1 LPSLKDLYTGGDRP
15 FGFETRLAP
24 SEKSWI
30 KSHCAR
36 SRHGA
41 SALPAKDTRSGA
53 RVREGAAESLVPGQL
68 TVPVYTA
75 YNCEMDKSSSP
86 LQPLYL
92 KVKRHILD
100 NIGSGKWATSARV
113 PSENDIV
120 KSFGVSR
127 MTANRALRELRDEGV
142 LVRIAGVGSFV
153 ADRHARAHPLE
164 IRSIA
169 DEIRER
175 GHVHR
180 AETVSL
186 ERIRAVAELAED
198 FGVAPRS
205 ELYCSVI
212 VHFENDRPVQ
222 LEDRYVLP
230 KLAPDYLKVD
240 FALTTPHDY
249 LTKVAPL
256 QEAEHL
262 LRAVM
267 PDERTRKLLA
277 MKRDEPCLLMI
288 RRTWTAGQIASV
300 ARLYYPGSRY
310 EMSGRFRP

>member
-1 LPSLKDLYTGGDRP
+1 M
-15 FGFETRLAP
+15 
-24 SEKSWI
+24 
-30 KSHCAR
+30 
-36 SRHGA
+36 SRA
-41 SALPAKDTRSGA
+41 NVS
-53 RVREGAAESLVPGQL
+53 
-68 TVPVYTA
+68 
-75 YNCEMDKSSSP
+75 

-92 KVKRHILD
+92 QVKRHILD
-100 NIGSGKWATSARV
+100 NIGSGKWGTSMRV

-142 LVRIAGVGSFV
+142 LVRVAGVGSFV
-153 ADRHARAHPLE
+153 ADQHAHAHPLE
-164 IRSIA
+164 IRGIA
-169 DEIRER
+169 DEIRRR
-175 GHVHR
+175 GHTHR
-180 AETVSL
+180 AEIVSL
-186 ERIRAVAELAED
+186 ERIRAAAELAED
-198 FGVAPRS
+198 FGIAPRS

-212 VHFENDRPVQ
+212 VHFENDRPIQ

-240 FALTTPHDY
+240 FSLTTPYDY
-249 LTKVAPL
+249 LIKVAPL

-277 MKRDEPCLLMI
+277 MQSDEPCLLMI

>member
-1 LPSLKDLYTGGDRP
+1 MSRP
-15 FGFETRLAP
+15 NF
-24 SEKSWI
+24 S
-30 KSHCAR
+30 
-36 SRHGA
+36 
-41 SALPAKDTRSGA
+41 
-53 RVREGAAESLVPGQL
+53 Q
-68 TVPVYTA
+68 
-75 YNCEMDKSSSP
+75 
-86 LQPLYL
+86 QPLYL
-92 KVKRHILD
+92 QVKRHILD
-100 NIGSGKWATSARV
+100 NIGSGNWGTAARV

-164 IRSIA
+164 IRGIA
-169 DEIRER
+169 DEIRAR

-180 AETVSL
+180 SEIVSL
-186 ERIRAVAELAED
+186 LRIEAAAELADD
-198 FGVAPRS
+198 FCIVPGN
-205 ELYCSVI
+205 ELFCSLI
-212 VHFENDRPVQ
+212 VHFENDRPIQ

-230 KLAPDYLKVD
+230 KLAPDYLNMD
-240 FALTTPHDY
+240 FARTTPHDY
-249 LTKVAPL
+249 LVKVAPL

-262 LRAVM
+262 LRAEM

-277 MKRDEPCLLMI
+277 MQRDEPCLVVI

-300 ARLYYPGSRY
+300 ARLHYPGSRY

>member
-1 LPSLKDLYTGGDRP
+1 
-15 FGFETRLAP
+15 
-24 SEKSWI
+24 
-30 KSHCAR
+30 
-36 SRHGA
+36 
-41 SALPAKDTRSGA
+41 
-53 RVREGAAESLVPGQL
+53 L

-75 YNCEMDKSSSP
+75 YPDAVSKAALA

-92 KVKRHILD
+92 QVKRHILD
-100 NIGSGKWATSARV
+100 NIGSGKWGASTRV

-120 KSFGVSR
+120 RSFGVSR

-164 IRSIA
+164 IRGIA
-169 DEIRER
+169 DEIRDR

-180 AETVSL
+180 AEIVSL
-186 ERIRAVAELAED
+186 ERTRASAELAED
-198 FGVAPRS
+198 FGIAPRG
-205 ELYCSVI
+205 ELYCSLI
-212 VHFENDRPVQ
+212 VHFENDRPIQ

-230 KLAPDYLKVD
+230 KLAPDYLNID
-240 FALTTPHDY
+240 FQRTTPHDY
-249 LTKVAPL
+249 LVKVAPL

-262 LRAVM
+262 LRAEM
-267 PDERTRKLLA
+267 PDDRTRKLLA
-277 MKRDEPCLLMI
+277 MKRDEPCLVVI

-300 ARLYYPGSRY
+300 ARLYYPGCRY

>member
-1 LPSLKDLYTGGDRP
+1 M
-15 FGFETRLAP
+15 A
-24 SEKSWI
+24 KSNG
-30 KSHCAR
+30 S
-36 SRHGA
+36 
-41 SALPAKDTRSGA
+41 
-53 RVREGAAESLVPGQL
+53 
-68 TVPVYTA
+68 
-75 YNCEMDKSSSP
+75 

-92 KVKRHILD
+92 QVKQHFLD
-100 NIGSGKWATSARV
+100 NIGSGKWGTSARV

-127 MTANRALRELRDEGV
+127 MTANRALRELSDEGV
-142 LVRIAGVGSFV
+142 LVRVAGVGSFV
-153 ADRHARAHPLE
+153 ADQHAHTHPLE
-164 IRSIA
+164 IRGIA
-169 DEIRER
+169 DEIRTR

-180 AETVSL
+180 AEIVSL
-186 ERIRAVAELAED
+186 ERVRAVADLARD
-198 FGVAPRS
+198 FGIAPRS

-230 KLAPDYLKVD
+230 KVAPGYLKMDFSTTTPYDYLI
-240 FALTTPHDY
+240 
-249 LTKVAPL
+249 KVAPL
-256 QEAEHL
+256 QEAEHV

-267 PDERTRKLLA
+267 PDERTRKLLG

-288 RRTWTAGQIASV
+288 RRTWTAGAIASV

>member
-1 LPSLKDLYTGGDRP
+1 
-15 FGFETRLAP
+15 
-24 SEKSWI
+24 
-30 KSHCAR
+30 
-36 SRHGA
+36 
-41 SALPAKDTRSGA
+41 
-53 RVREGAAESLVPGQL
+53 
-68 TVPVYTA
+68 
-75 YNCEMDKSSSP
+75 MDKPPSP
-86 LQPLYL
+86 IQPLYL

-153 ADRHARAHPLE
+153 ADRHAHAHPLE

-175 GHVHR
+175 GHAHR
-180 AETVSL
+180 AEIVSL
-186 ERIRAVAELAED
+186 ERIRAVAELSED
-198 FGVAPRS
+198 FGIAPRS
-205 ELYCSVI
+205 ELFCSVI

-222 LEDRYVLP
+222 LEDRSVLP
-230 KLAPDYLKVD
+230 KLAPDYLKID
-240 FALTTPHDY
+240 FSKTTPYDY

-256 QEAEHL
+256 QEAEHV

-288 RRTWTAGQIASV
+288 RRSWTAGQIASV

>member
-1 LPSLKDLYTGGDRP
+1 
-15 FGFETRLAP
+15 
-24 SEKSWI
+24 
-30 KSHCAR
+30 
-36 SRHGA
+36 
-41 SALPAKDTRSGA
+41 
-53 RVREGAAESLVPGQL
+53 
-68 TVPVYTA
+68 
-75 YNCEMDKSSSP
+75 MDKSIASI
-86 LQPLYL
+86 QPLYL
-92 KVKRHILD
+92 QVKRHILD

-113 PSENDIV
+113 PSENEIV

-164 IRSIA
+164 VRSIA
-169 DEIRER
+169 EEIRDR

-180 AETVSL
+180 AEIISL
-186 ERIRAVAELAED
+186 ERIRAVGTLAED
-198 FGVAPRS
+198 FGIAPRS
-205 ELYCSVI
+205 ELFRSVI
-212 VHFENDRPVQ
+212 VHFENDHPLQ
-222 LEDRYVLP
+222 LEERCVLP
-230 KLAPDYLKVD
+230 ALAPDYLTVD
-240 FALTTPHDY
+240 FSRTTPYDY
-249 LTKVAPL
+249 LVKVAPL

-267 PDERTRKLLA
+267 PDESTRKLLA

-288 RRTWTAGQIASV
+288 RRTWTAGRIASV

>member
-1 LPSLKDLYTGGDRP
+1 M
-15 FGFETRLAP
+15 
-24 SEKSWI
+24 
-30 KSHCAR
+30 
-36 SRHGA
+36 
-41 SALPAKDTRSGA
+41 
-53 RVREGAAESLVPGQL
+53 
-68 TVPVYTA
+68 
-75 YNCEMDKSSSP
+75 NKSSASI
-86 LQPLYL
+86 QPLYL
-92 KVKRHILD
+92 QVKRHILD

-113 PSENDIV
+113 PSENEIV

-164 IRSIA
+164 IRGIA
-169 DEIRER
+169 EEIRDR

-180 AETVSL
+180 AEIVSL
-186 ERIRAVAELAED
+186 ERIRAVGTLAED
-198 FGVAPRS
+198 FGIAPRS
-205 ELYCSVI
+205 ELFRSVI
-212 VHFENDRPVQ
+212 VHFENDQPLQ
-222 LEDRYVLP
+222 LEERCVLP
-230 KLAPDYLKVD
+230 ALAPDYLSVD
-240 FALTTPHDY
+240 FSRTTPYDY
-249 LTKVAPL
+249 LVKVAPL

-267 PDERTRKLLA
+267 PDERTRRLLA

-288 RRTWTAGQIASV
+288 RRTWTAGRIASV

>member
-1 LPSLKDLYTGGDRP
+1 MNKPNLS
-15 FGFETRLAP
+15 
-24 SEKSWI
+24 
-30 KSHCAR
+30 
-36 SRHGA
+36 
-41 SALPAKDTRSGA
+41 
-53 RVREGAAESLVPGQL
+53 
-68 TVPVYTA
+68 
-75 YNCEMDKSSSP
+75 

-92 KVKRHILD
+92 QVKRHILD
-100 NIGSGKWATSARV
+100 NIGSGKWGTSTRV

-120 KSFGVSR
+120 KTFGVSR

-153 ADRHARAHPLE
+153 ADTLAHAHPLE

-169 DEIRER
+169 EEIGRR

-180 AETVSL
+180 AEIVSL
-186 ERIRAVAELAED
+186 ERVRAAAELAED
-198 FGVAPRS
+198 FGIAPRS

-212 VHFENDRPVQ
+212 VHFENDMPIQ

-230 KLAPDYLKVD
+230 KLAPDYLQVD
-240 FALTTPHDY
+240 FSQTTPYDY
-249 LTKVAPL
+249 LVKVAPL

-267 PDERTRKLLA
+267 PDERARTLLA
-277 MKRDEPCLLMI
+277 MKRDEPCLLVI

>member
-1 LPSLKDLYTGGDRP
+1 MTRP
-15 FGFETRLAP
+15 
-24 SEKSWI
+24 
-30 KSHCAR
+30 H
-36 SRHGA
+36 A
-41 SALPAKDTRSGA
+41 S
-53 RVREGAAESLVPGQL
+53 
-68 TVPVYTA
+68 
-75 YNCEMDKSSSP
+75 

-92 KVKRHILD
+92 QVKQHILD
-100 NIGSGKWATSARV
+100 NIGSGKWETSARV

-142 LVRIAGVGSFV
+142 LVRVAGVGSFV
-153 ADRHARAHPLE
+153 ADQHAHAHPLE

-169 DEIRER
+169 EEIRRR
-175 GHVHR
+175 GHAHR
-180 AETVSL
+180 AEVVSL
-186 ERIRAVAELAED
+186 ERIRAAADLAED
-198 FGVAPRS
+198 FGVAARS

-212 VHFENDRPVQ
+212 VHFENDRPIQ

-240 FALTTPHDY
+240 FNRTTPYDY
-249 LTKVAPL
+249 LIKAAPL

-267 PDERTRKLLA
+267 PDERTRKLLT

-310 EMSGRFRP
+310 ELSGRFRP

>member
-1 LPSLKDLYTGGDRP
+1 
-15 FGFETRLAP
+15 
-24 SEKSWI
+24 
-30 KSHCAR
+30 
-36 SRHGA
+36 
-41 SALPAKDTRSGA
+41 
-53 RVREGAAESLVPGQL
+53 
-68 TVPVYTA
+68 
-75 YNCEMDKSSSP
+75 MDKSIASI
-86 LQPLYL
+86 QPLYL
-92 KVKRHILD
+92 QVKRHILD

-113 PSENDIV
+113 PSENEIV

-142 LVRIAGVGSFV
+142 LVRIAGLGSFV

-169 DEIRER
+169 EEIRDR

-180 AETVSL
+180 AEIVSL
-186 ERIRAVAELAED
+186 ERIRAVGTLAED
-198 FGVAPRS
+198 FGIAPCSDLFRS
-205 ELYCSVI
+205 EI
-212 VHFENDRPVQ
+212 VHFENDQPLQ
-222 LEDRYVLP
+222 LEERWVLP
-230 KLAPDYLKVD
+230 ALAPDYLTVD
-240 FALTTPHDY
+240 FSRTTPYDY
-249 LTKVAPL
+249 LVKVAPL

-288 RRTWTAGQIASV
+288 RRTWTAGRIASV

>member
-1 LPSLKDLYTGGDRP
+1 
-15 FGFETRLAP
+15 
-24 SEKSWI
+24 
-30 KSHCAR
+30 
-36 SRHGA
+36 
-41 SALPAKDTRSGA
+41 
-53 RVREGAAESLVPGQL
+53 
-68 TVPVYTA
+68 
-75 YNCEMDKSSSP
+75 MDKSPSP
-86 LQPLYL
+86 MQPLYI

-100 NIGSGKWATSARV
+100 NIGSGKWATSTRV

-153 ADRHARAHPLE
+153 ADRHAHAHPLE

-175 GHVHR
+175 GHAHR
-180 AETVSL
+180 AEIISL
-186 ERIRAVAELAED
+186 ERIRAVAELSED
-198 FGVAPRS
+198 FGIAPRS
-205 ELYCSVI
+205 ELFCSVI

-230 KLAPDYLKVD
+230 KLAPDYLKID
-240 FALTTPHDY
+240 FSKTTPYDY

-256 QEAEHL
+256 QEVEHV

-267 PDERTRKLLA
+267 PDHRTRKLLA

-288 RRTWTAGQIASV
+288 RRTWTAGQLASV

>member
-1 LPSLKDLYTGGDRP
+1 MT
-15 FGFETRLAP
+15 
-24 SEKSWI
+24 KS
-30 KSHCAR
+30 A
-36 SRHGA
+36 GA
-41 SALPAKDTRSGA
+41 
-53 RVREGAAESLVPGQL
+53 
-68 TVPVYTA
+68 
-75 YNCEMDKSSSP
+75 
-86 LQPLYL
+86 LQPLYVQ
-92 KVKRHILD
+92 VKRHIMD
-100 NIGSGKWATSARV
+100 NIGSGKWATSTRV

-127 MTANRALRELRDEGV
+127 MTANRALRELRDEGI

-153 ADRHARAHPLE
+153 ADRHAHAHPLE
-164 IRSIA
+164 IRGIA
-169 DEIRER
+169 DEIRQR

-180 AETVSL
+180 ADIISL
-186 ERIRAVAELAED
+186 ESLRAGAEIAEY
-198 FGVAPRS
+198 FGVAARS

-212 VHFENDRPVQ
+212 VHFENERPVQ

-230 KLAPDYLKVD
+230 KIAPDYLTID
-240 FALTTPHDY
+240 FSKTTPFDY

-256 QEAEHL
+256 QEAEHV

-267 PDERTRKLLA
+267 PDERTRRLLT

-310 EMSGRFRP
+310 EMTGRFRP

>member
-1 LPSLKDLYTGGDRP
+1 
-15 FGFETRLAP
+15 
-24 SEKSWI
+24 
-30 KSHCAR
+30 
-36 SRHGA
+36 
-41 SALPAKDTRSGA
+41 
-53 RVREGAAESLVPGQL
+53 
-68 TVPVYTA
+68 
-75 YNCEMDKSSSP
+75 MDKSSGQA
-86 LQPLYL
+86 QPLYL

-100 NIGSGKWATSARV
+100 NIGSGNWATSARV

-127 MTANRALRELRDEGV
+127 MTANRALRELRDEGI

-153 ADRHARAHPLE
+153 ADSAAHAHPLE

-169 DEIRER
+169 EELRRR

-180 AETVSL
+180 AEIVSL
-186 ERIRAVAELAED
+186 ERVRAVAELAED

-222 LEDRYVLP
+222 MEDRYVLP

-240 FALTTPHDY
+240 FNQTTPTDS
-249 LTKVAPL
+249 LIRVAPL

-267 PDERTRKLLA
+267 P
-277 MKRDEPCLLMI
+277 
-288 RRTWTAGQIASV
+288 
-300 ARLYYPGSRY
+300 
-310 EMSGRFRP
+310 

>member
-1 LPSLKDLYTGGDRP
+1 MNK
-15 FGFETRLAP
+15 
-24 SEKSWI
+24 I
-30 KSHCAR
+30 
-36 SRHGA
+36 A
-41 SALPAKDTRSGA
+41 S
-53 RVREGAAESLVPGQL
+53 
-68 TVPVYTA
+68 PV
-75 YNCEMDKSSSP
+75 
-86 LQPLYL
+86 QPLYL
-92 KVKRHILD
+92 QVKRHILD

-153 ADRHARAHPLE
+153 ADRHAHAHPLE

-180 AETVSL
+180 AEIVSL

-198 FGVAPRS
+198 FGIAARS
-205 ELYCSVI
+205 ELFCSVI
-212 VHFENDRPVQ
+212 VHSENDRPIQ
-222 LEDRYVLP
+222 LEERYVSP
-230 KLAPDYLKVD
+230 KLAPDYLKID
-240 FALTTPHDY
+240 FNVTTPHDY

-256 QEAEHL
+256 QEAQHL

-267 PDERTRKLLA
+267 PDDRTRKYLA
-277 MKRDEPCLLMI
+277 MRRDEPCLLMI